1 LHRVISVEFLHGLVA
16 NLRWFV
22 HHRRMAEPARK
33 LAPATMADL
42 EALPANIKGEII
54 DGELY
59 TQPRPRA
66 PHQNVISCIGHE
78 LFDPYRRS
86 RGGPGGW
93 WILPE
98 PGIELPDAPEISPD
112 VAGWRRERMPEL
124 PHNEPI
130 RIVPDWACEI
140 YTKRTRAYV
149 QNIKKPF
156 YARVGV
162 EWLWYIDLDTQT
174 FTVSRLHNG
183 KWLELGVHVGDQC
196 VRAEPFDVVELNL
209 AEWWY
214 ENSE

>member
-1 LHRVISVEFLHGLVA
+1 MY
-16 NLRWFV
+16 
-22 HHRRMAEPARK
+22 HRRMAEPARK

-66 PHQNVISCIGHE
+66 SHQNVISWIGHE

-98 PGIELPDAPEISPD
+98 PGIELPGAPEVSPD

-124 PHNEPI
+124 PDDDDPI
-130 RIVPDWACEI
+130 RVVPDWVCEI
-140 YTKRTRAYV
+140 FTKRTRAYA
-149 QNIKKPF
+149 QQTKKPF

-162 EWLWYIDLDTQT
+162 EWLWYVDLDAQML
-174 FTVSRLHNG
+174 TVSRLHNG
-183 KWLELGVHVGDQC
+183 NWLEVGVHVGDVR
-196 VRAEPFDVVELNL
+196 VRAEPFDAVELDL
-209 AEWWY
+209 ERWW
-214 ENSE
+214 SRLF